1 MKGIFGAALPFE
13 TTPPPSGL
21 YGFGSFGTKIS
32 SLYSPQFDPGGN
44 YPTIGQLGGLSSYGI
59 YIENQGFGT
68 PFTWVGDSLG
78 QFGTPRL
85 LLGGIGSDAY
95 SFSMTIF
102 NQIYLKA
109 DVMSNYLFFALP
121 YYSSYPQT
129 GFYAD
134 SYTFAISAGGDGYNP
149 QILMNYSNLTFN
161 VNSIAVSNSSC
172 YNNATVSGSPVKNLI
187 IIDDTGTP
195 RAIPMYN
202 VPR

>member
-1 MKGIFGAALPFE
+1 MKGFGGSAFPFTT
-13 TTPPPSGL
+13 TTPPQGL
-21 YGFGSFGTKIS
+21 TGFGSFATKIS
-32 SLYSPQFDPGGN
+32 SFYADPMSPGGD
-44 YPTIGQLGGLSSYGI
+44 YPRPGEVDNLQNYGI

-78 QFGTPRL
+78 QFGTSRL

-121 YYSSYPQT
+121 YTSSYPQT

-195 RAIPMYN
+195 RAIPLYV